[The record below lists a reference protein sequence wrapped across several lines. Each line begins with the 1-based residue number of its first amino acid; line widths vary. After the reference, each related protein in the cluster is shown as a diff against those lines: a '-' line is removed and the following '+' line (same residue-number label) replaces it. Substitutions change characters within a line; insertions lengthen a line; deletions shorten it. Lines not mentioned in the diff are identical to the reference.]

1 MPPIIHDQLMHD
13 ERRRDI
19 RPGQGTRQPPMTAR
33 RRLAV
38 DLDSGLLRPARQ
50 VPSPN
55 QDERPPGCTAE
66 LIVVHGISLP
76 PGRFGGPHIDQLFT
90 NALDPGA
97 HPYFAGLAG
106 LRVSAH
112 LLIRRRGELI
122 QYVPLHRR
130 AWHAG
135 QSSWR
140 GRAACNDFSIGI
152 ELEGT
157 DQRPYTAA
165 QYRRLCATI
174 RALRRDWPGLRDA
187 PVVGHCD
194 IAPGRKTDPGA
205 AFDWGRLRAGLGE
218 APATVR
224 PARPPGRRA
233 TRQ

>member
-1 MPPIIHDQLMHD
+1 
-13 ERRRDI
+13 
-19 RPGQGTRQPPMTAR
+19 MTAR
-33 RRLAV
+33 RRLEV
-38 DLDSGLLRPARQ
+38 DRDSGLLWPARQ

-55 QDERPPGCTAE
+55 QDERPPGCAAE
-66 LIVVHGISLP
+66 LIVIHGISLP
-76 PGRFGGPHIDQLFT
+76 PCRFGGPYIDQLFT
-90 NALDPGA
+90 NALDPAA
-97 HPYFAGLAG
+97 HPCFAGIAR

-112 LLIRRRGELI
+112 LLIRRRGELV

-140 GRAACNDFSIGI
+140 GRRACNDFSIGI

-157 DQRPYTAA
+157 DDRPYTAA

-187 PVVGHCD
+187 PVVGHSD

-205 AFDWGRLRAGLGE
+205 AFDWDRLRAGLGD
-218 APATVR
+218 APAGERQR
-224 PARPPGRRA
+224 PRPSRRV
-233 TRQ
+233 TGQ